1 MKLYWKQSVSAL
13 KFLVLALVLTGLV
26 YSFALLGIS
35 RLFFPVQA
43 DGSLTIGIQGKTS
56 LLAGENFR
64 DAGHLW
70 GRLQKQQAVQKED
83 GSWYVVGVPA
93 NSDTGS
99 PEYQAQ
105 KAQRMQQIAAANPDA
120 AGPVPE
126 ELVTY
131 SGSGN
136 DPDLSLDAALWQV
149 PRIAAA
155 RDMDEV
161 TVEEIIRE
169 NVNPTVFSEKTVSVV
184 RVNLALDGQE

>member
-1 MKLYWKQSVSAL
+1 
-13 KFLVLALVLTGLV
+13 
-26 YSFALLGIS
+26 
-35 RLFFPVQA
+35 
-43 DGSLTIGIQGKTS
+43 
-56 LLAGENFR
+56 
-64 DAGHLW
+64 
-70 GRLQKQQAVQKED
+70 
-83 GSWYVVGVPA
+83 
-93 NSDTGS
+93 
-99 PEYQAQ
+99 
-105 KAQRMQQIAAANPDA
+105 MQQIAAANPDA

-155 RDMDEV
+155 RDMDEA

>member
-1 MKLYWKQSVSAL
+1 
-13 KFLVLALVLTGLV
+13 
-26 YSFALLGIS
+26 
-35 RLFFPVQA
+35 
-43 DGSLTIGIQGKTS
+43 
-56 LLAGENFR
+56 
-64 DAGHLW
+64 
-70 GRLQKQQAVQKED
+70 
-83 GSWYVVGVPA
+83 VVGVPA

-131 SGSGN
+131 AGSGN

-155 RDMDEV
+155 RDMDEAA
-161 TVEEIIRE
+161 VEEIIRE
-169 NVNPTVFSEKTVSVV
+169 NVNPTVFSDKTVSVI